1 MPPTAPNSEP
11 WRAATPAAPAAKAAC
26 GRTSRRS
33 PPSTIATRA
42 TRPPALPCWK
52 RSCAAT
58 ASRSPSVDLPRDG
71 VPVAAERA
79 LDLLMEQAV
88 APPLTGSRG
97 LFTYGGWRGTERT
110 IVTLPLEGVR
120 VIEVGQALA
129 GPLAGVLL
137 ADMGADVIK
146 IEKPDGG
153 DDARIWGPPF
163 GPDGV
168 TSLYFYSQNRNK
180 RSVML
185 DLKSADDI
193 EKLDRLCETA
203 DILIQNLRPGVVD
216 EIGIGPEAMLKRHP
230 RLIYCSIWA
239 FGYQGPMRM
248 KPGFD
253 PLLQAYGAMMTV
265 TGRPDDPPTFCG
277 ASINDKATG
286 MFCTIGALAALRMRD
301 KTGKGCLV
309 DTSLFDSAVHW
320 VEGSVNAYLADGTL
334 PKRHGTGGAVIVP
347 YQLFDTA
354 DRPVCLAPGNDRL
367 WTRCAE
373 VLGHPEWATDPRY
386 AKSAARVANKDEL
399 LPMIAA
405 TMRGHN
411 RADWLEAFEKAG
423 VPCSPVNDIA
433 ELAATEQL

>member
-1 MPPTAPNSEP
+1 M
-11 WRAATPAAPAAKAAC
+11 
-26 GRTSRRS
+26 
-33 PPSTIATRA
+33 
-42 TRPPALPCWK
+42 ALP
-52 RSCAAT
+52 
-58 ASRSPSVDLPRDG
+58 LDG
-71 VPVAAERA
+71 
-79 LDLLMEQAV
+79 
-88 APPLTGSRG
+88 
-97 LFTYGGWRGTERT
+97 
-110 IVTLPLEGVR
+110 IR

-180 RSVML
+180 RSVEL
-185 DLKSADDI
+185 DLKAAADV
-193 EKLDRLCETA
+193 EKLNRLCETA

-216 EIGIGPEAMLKRHP
+216 EIGIGPEAMLLRHP

-239 FGYQGPMRM
+239 FGYEGPLKM

-253 PLLQAYGAMMTV
+253 PLLQAYGGMMSV
-265 TGRPDDPPTFCG
+265 TGRPEDPPTFCG

-309 DTSLFDSAVHW
+309 DTSLFDAAVHW
-320 VEGSVNAYLADGTL
+320 VEGGVNSYLANGQV
-334 PKRHGTGGAVIVP
+334 PQRHGTGGNVIVP
-347 YQLFDTA
+347 YQTFDAA
-354 DRPVCLAPGNDRL
+354 DGKSLCLAPGNDRL
-367 WTRCAE
+367 WARCAV

-386 AKSAARVANKDEL
+386 ARSAARVANKAEL
-399 LPMIAA
+399 LPLIAA
-405 TMRGHN
+405 AMLTRP
-411 RADWLEAFEKAG
+411 RAHWLEVMDKAG
-423 VPCSPVNDIA
+423 VPCAEVNDIG
-433 ELAATEQL
+433 ELAATEQLAAVDLVHELPARAGEDKGPRIVGLPISFDRQRPHSPRSAPKLGEHTEEVLKSVAGRRPGPS